1 MKSTPLTALFAVISA
16 GTTLPLYAGELAVA
30 PAIAQP
36 AELATLQRERD
47 QLVLENQLQDETVRK
62 ELAAAGAEL
71 ARLRSESELARAR
84 ADRELIEK
92 RTALDKAR
100 LEMEEIGTRVSL
112 ESARRQGAMQ
122 AELAE
127 LRAAK
132 ERAELQAEL
141 AVAEFTKKS
150 NALRTEEITWTA
162 KLSELRTRLAVR
174 EKEIESDSY
183 VDQRPIYLKDPLTAD
198 GALVL
203 SDRRIPLNGPITMA
217 TADFISSRI
226 DYFNNKNKEWPIFIV
241 IDDSPGGSVMAG
253 YKILK
258 SMQSSTAPVYAVV
271 KSFAGSMAAA
281 IATLAERSFAYPNA
295 IILHHQISTGTS
307 GNLTVQREGLK
318 TLEEWWQRLAAPI
331 AAKMGVTTAEFVK
344 QMYEHTATGDWK
356 EFADNAAKLKWI
368 DVVVGRCQETAQIRN
383 PDVSS
388 ATTSRVAT
396 AAAPDDAVSMT
407 EKLDAKGRPFMML
420 PRLNPMDC
428 YYLYNPDG
436 YFRME

>member
-1 MKSTPLTALFAVISA
+1 MNSTSLTAV
-16 GTTLPLYAGELAVA
+16 LAIVCASFLVPAHAQVA
-30 PAIAQP
+30 TATVPATP
-36 AELATLQRERD
+36 EATNLQQQRD
-47 QLVLENQLQDETVRK
+47 QLLLENQLHDETLRK
-62 ELAAAGAEL
+62 ELATASAEL
-71 ARLRSESELARAR
+71 ARLRSQSELARAR
-84 ADRELIEK
+84 ADRELVEK
-92 RTALDKAR
+92 RAELEKAR

-112 ESARRQGAMQ
+112 ESARRQAVMH

-127 LRAAK
+127 LRASK
-132 ERAELQAEL
+132 ERADLEAEL

-150 NALRTEEITWTA
+150 NTWRAEEITSTA
-162 KLSELRTRLAVR
+162 KLAELRTRLAIR
-174 EKEIESDSY
+174 EKELESDSY
-183 VDQRPIYLKDPLTAD
+183 VDQRPVYLKEPLTAD
-198 GALVL
+198 GALIL

-217 TADFISSRI
+217 TADFISARI

-307 GNLTVQREGLK
+307 GNLTMQREGLK

-331 AAKMGVTTAEFVK
+331 AAKMGISTAEFVK
-344 QMYEHTATGDWK
+344 QMYEHTTTGDWK

-383 PDVSS
+383 PDVGGASL
-388 ATTSRVAT
+388 ARVAT
-396 AAAPDDAVSMT
+396 AATPDDSGPLT
-407 EKLDAKGRPFMML
+407 EKLDAKGRSYVTL

>member
-1 MKSTPLTALFAVISA
+1 
-16 GTTLPLYAGELAVA
+16 
-30 PAIAQP
+30 
-36 AELATLQRERD
+36 
-47 QLVLENQLQDETVRK
+47 
-62 ELAAAGAEL
+62 
-71 ARLRSESELARAR
+71 
-84 ADRELIEK
+84 
-92 RTALDKAR
+92 
-100 LEMEEIGTRVSL
+100 
-112 ESARRQGAMQ
+112 MQ
-122 AELAE
+122 ADLAE
-127 LRAAK
+127 LRSLK
-132 ERAELQAEL
+132 ERADLEAEL
-141 AVAEFTKKS
+141 AIAVFTKK
-150 NALRTEEITWTA
+150 NHAFRTEEITGTA
-162 KLSELRTRLAVR
+162 KLSELRTRLALR
-174 EKEIESDSY
+174 EKEIEADSY
-183 VDQRPIYLKDPLTAD
+183 VDQRPIYLKEPLGAD

-217 TADFISSRI
+217 TADFLSSRI

-331 AAKMGVTTAEFVK
+331 AAKMGITTAEFVK
-344 QMYEHTATGDWK
+344 QMYEHTATGDWR

-368 DVVVGRCQETAQIRN
+368 DVVVGRCQETAQVRN

-388 ATTSRVAT
+388 SPPSRIAT
-396 AAAPDDAVSMT
+396 APAPDDAVTMN
-407 EKLDAKGRPFMML
+407 EKLDAKGRPFVVL